1 MKLANIE
8 SATIPATK
16 VRDYLL
22 SRSHPIGRYKAAFF
36 RSLGYDQADWGA
48 LATDLQSLLT
58 GDAQQIGITE
68 YGVKYEIR
76 GSITGPNGRTA
87 NVLSA
92 WIILTGEETPRFVT
106 AYPED

>member
-22 SRSHPIGRYKAAFF
+22 SPSHSIGRYKAAFF
-36 RSLGYDQADWGA
+36 RSLGYDQANWEA
-48 LATDLQSLLT
+48 LAFDLRSLLT
-58 GDAQQIGITE
+58 GDAKEMDVTE

-76 GSITGPNGRTA
+76 GSITGPNGRAA

-92 WIILTGEETPRFVT
+92 WIILTGEESPRFVT

>member
-8 SATIPATK
+8 TATVPASK

-22 SRSHPIGRYKAAFF
+22 SPSHPIGRYKAAFF
-36 RSLGYDQADWGA
+36 RSLGYDQANWEA
-48 LATDLQSLLT
+48 LAISLQELLK
-58 GDAQQIGITE
+58 GDAKQIDITE

-76 GSITGPNGRTA
+76 GLITGPNGQTA

-92 WIILTGEETPRFVT
+92 WIILTGEEVPRFVT